1 MNGFVSDHAV
11 TQEQQTDKLVVKRI
25 LEEWYNQHGRKL
37 IRKESVE
44 FYN

>member
-1 MNGFVSDHAV
+1 MNGFASDHAV
-11 TQEQQTDKLVVKRI
+11 RQEQQTDKLVVKRI
-25 LEEWYNQHGRKL
+25 LEEWHSQHGRKL